1 MFSKKKKKMGGR
13 RRHHELCACVCVH
26 DSKSKSHTLL
36 DAEDNYDIW
45 HLMRQVDKLIK
56 IKSNNF

>member
-1 MFSKKKKKMGGR
+1 MGGR